1 MYDYK
6 KYGTSLV
13 FDTSSFDTGIG
24 EFIFS
29 ICYDVI
35 NKDYVIYITD
45 VNWDFKYNTSKYYN
59 LMTERKKSINKIIN
73 EVINQYLKQILILK

>member
-1 MYDYK
+1 MDDYK
-6 KYGTSLV
+6 IYETSLV
-13 FDTSSFDTGIG
+13 FDTSSFDICIG

-29 ICYDVI
+29 ICYDTV

-45 VNWDFKYNTSKYYN
+45 VNWDFKYDASKYYN
-59 LMTERKKSINKIIN
+59 LMTERKKLINKIIN